1 MRHVASP
8 AIVALTL
15 CSLVLLATAP
25 GAAADRFYHSQHLD
39 LQPVGASPLDAG
51 FVENI
56 HANGPIV
63 YGHEI
68 YVLEGAAPNT
78 TYQVTL
84 LLYPFDP
91 SCSTAPVA
99 VPTAQLTTNGVGNG
113 QADFVF
119 RPSDVPPEIRNATHG
134 IRWTITGPSSSYE
147 TVCSAVMLD

>member
-1 MRHVASP
+1 MRHVAYP

-15 CSLVLLATAP
+15 CGLVLLATAP
-25 GAAADRFYHSQHLD
+25 GAAADRFYHAQHLD
-39 LQPVGASPLDAG
+39 LQPVGASPLDSG

-56 HANGPIV
+56 HANGPNI

-78 TYQVTL
+78 TYQVTV
-84 LLYPFDP
+84 LLYLFDP

-99 VPTAQLTTNGVGNG
+99 LPTAQLTTNGVGNG
-113 QADFVF
+113 QADSVF

-134 IRWTITGPSSSYE
+134 IRWTITGLSSSYE
-147 TVCSAVMLD
+147 TACSAVTLD

>member
-1 MRHVASP
+1 MREVLDMRHAYST
-8 AIVALTL
+8 IVALTL
-15 CSLVLLATAP
+15 CSLALLATAP

-39 LQPVGASPLDAG
+39 LHPVGASPLDSG

-56 HANGPIV
+56 HANGPNV

-68 YVLEGAAPNT
+68 YVLNGAAPNT

-84 LLYPFDP
+84 LLYLFDP
-91 SCSTAPVA
+91 SCSTVPAA

-119 RPSDVPPEIRNATHG
+119 RPSDVPTVIRNATHG
-134 IRWTITGPSSSYE
+134 IRWTI
-147 TVCSAVMLD
+147 

>member
-1 MRHVASP
+1 MRHVAYP

-15 CSLVLLATAP
+15 CGLVLLATAP

-39 LQPVGASPLDAG
+39 LQPVGASPLDSG

-56 HANGPIV
+56 HANGPNI

-78 TYQVTL
+78 TYQVTVL
-84 LLYPFDP
+84 LHLFDP
-91 SCSTAPVA
+91 SCSMAPVA
-99 VPTAQLTTNGVGNG
+99 LPTAQLTTNGVGNG
-113 QADFVF
+113 QADSVF

-134 IRWTITGPSSSYE
+134 IRWTITGLGSSYE
-147 TVCSAVMLD
+147 TACSAVTLD